1 MFWFQIHKL
10 LFRSFLCSFIHS
22 LIFSPVQ
29 SISSYCGESWL
40 WTRKTSDECGHPG
53 YTILIETSDW
63 IILDVLCGE
72 TQENI
77 IPTSKLNEPSF
88 SYFWFIKLKINYYII
103 GALYLQTKTNQNIR
117 FSRDSENKRTLVIF
131 FKKVRIIWISNVCL
145 CVCMCVLVA

>member
-10 LFRSFLCSFIHS
+10 LFRLFLCSFIHS

-29 SISSYCGESWL
+29 SISSYCGGSWL
-40 WTRKTSDECGHPG
+40 WTRKTSNECGHPG
-53 YTILIETSDW
+53 YTILIETSER
-63 IILDVLCGE
+63 IIVDVLCGE
-72 TQENI
+72 SQENI

-117 FSRDSENKRTLVIF
+117 FSRDYENKRSLVIF
-131 FKKVRIIWISNVCL
+131 FFKKSESSEL
-145 CVCMCVLVA
+145 AMCVCVCVCVC